1 MLFTIVTVLAV
12 GGTLLGL
19 AFHRFRTTR
28 PEAKSSLLYVEIL
41 KKYLAWLA
49 LRTIQESRKVTPAA
63 WWAYIRALPVWRLP
77 GLEKWLSIGLYGSF
91 LYLAASGFFF
101 AVFIPRGLYGFP
113 LIGHV
118 MAGGLFAACLVVI
131 VVFKGRN
138 YISLPK
144 PISLS
149 LTLLDPRK
157 MGITAARV
165 KLAAFWLFVLAG
177 FLLTLSALLSM
188 LPLLRTAGQNIM
200 FELHRYSALLSIL
213 AAMVFAGLELFEPP
227 DPNARVG
234 SDLPLSTAIPP
245 PKEPLPGDRP
255 FEDAFERDRDA

>member
-1 MLFTIVTVLAV
+1 MLFTTVAILAV

-28 PEAKSSLLYVEIL
+28 PEARSSLLYVEIL

-49 LRTIQESRKVTPAA
+49 LRTVQMSRRASPKA
-63 WWAYIRALPVWRLP
+63 WRAYVEGLPLWRLP
-77 GLEKWLSIGLYGSF
+77 VPDKWLHVCFFGSF

-101 AVFIPRGLYGFP
+101 AVFVPRGIYGYP

-118 MAGGLFAACLVVI
+118 MAGGLFAACLAAV
-131 VVFKGRN
+131 VVFKGRG
-138 YISLPK
+138 YISAPR

-165 KLAAFWLFVLAG
+165 KLAAFWLFVLTG
-177 FLLTLSALLSM
+177 FLLTLTALLPM
-188 LPLLRTAGQNIM
+188 LPLLRTAGQKLM
-200 FELHRYSALLSIL
+200 FDLHRYSALASLL
-213 AAMVFAGLELFEPP
+213 AAVVFAGLELFE
-227 DPNARVG
+227 
-234 SDLPLSTAIPP
+234 
-245 PKEPLPGDRP
+245 
-255 FEDAFERDRDA
+255 RDRAPGPR